1 MIIIILDE
9 MVVATKL
16 PTTYLVSESWV
27 RRRIVQLYGK
37 NSEHLAD
44 EQSELVV
51 LGFDERKDWTK
62 QPSPLKDV
70 QESHITFTDERD
82 YTDHGTVEA
91 DEDGKKGA
99 NMVFKEVWNVVEKR
113 RSQQSIKF
121 VMCDGC
127 NTNT

>member
-27 RRRIVQLYGK
+27 RRRIVQLYGE
-37 NSEHLAD
+37 NSEFLAD

-62 QPSPLKDV
+62 QANGKDV
-70 QESHITFTDERD
+70 QESHITITDECD
-82 YTDHGTVEA
+82 YTDHATVVA
-91 DEDGKKGA
+91 DDEGKKGSDQH
-99 NMVFKEVWNVVEKR
+99 FKPVWNVVEKR
-113 RSQQSIKF
+113 RSEQSIKF
-121 VMCDGC
+121 IMCDGC

>member
-1 MIIIILDE
+1 

-16 PTTYLVSESWV
+16 PSTYLVSESWI

-37 NSEHLAD
+37 NSEYLAD
-44 EQSELVV
+44 SELVV

-62 QPSPLKDV
+62 QAIGKDV

-82 YTDHGTVEA
+82 YADHGTVMA

-113 RSQQSIKF
+113 RSKQSIKF

>member
-1 MIIIILDE
+1 M
-9 MVVATKL
+9 
-16 PTTYLVSESWV
+16 
-27 RRRIVQLYGK
+27 YGK
-37 NSEHLAD
+37 NSEYLAD
-44 EQSELVV
+44 SELVV

-62 QPSPLKDV
+62 QAIGKDV
-70 QESHITFTDERD
+70 QESHITFTDEHD
-82 YTDHGTVEA
+82 YADHGTVLA

-113 RSQQSIKF
+113 RSKQSIKF

>member
-1 MIIIILDE
+1 

-27 RRRIVQLYGK
+27 RRRIVQLYGE
-37 NSEHLAD
+37 NSEFLAD

-62 QPSPLKDV
+62 QANGKDV

-82 YTDHGTVEA
+82 YT
-91 DEDGKKGA
+91 GKI
-99 NMVFKEVWNVVEKR
+99 FL
-113 RSQQSIKF
+113 
-121 VMCDGC
+121 
-127 NTNT
+127 

>member
-1 MIIIILDE
+1 M
-9 MVVATKL
+9 
-16 PTTYLVSESWV
+16 
-27 RRRIVQLYGK
+27 YGE
-37 NSEHLAD
+37 NSEFLAD

-62 QPSPLKDV
+62 QANGKDV

-82 YTDHGTVEA
+82 YTDHRTVEA

>member
-1 MIIIILDE
+1 

-16 PTTYLVSESWV
+16 PASYLVSESWV
-27 RRRIVQLYGK
+27 RRRIVQLYGE
-37 NSEHLAD
+37 NSQYLDDVA
-44 EQSELVV
+44 SELVA

-62 QPSPLKDV
+62 QANGKDV
-70 QESHITFTDERD
+70 QESHITITDERD
-82 YTDHGTVEA
+82 YADHGTVVA
-91 DEDGKKGA
+91 DDEGKKGSDQH
-99 NMVFKEVWNVVEKR
+99 FIPVWNVVEKR